1 MDSQKSYILVRILSF
16 YVAFGCLNHS
26 LKFFKNVE
34 DKGSTVGNHM
44 IRGHTRSET
53 SQKSV
58 ELYKWLV
65 GLEAKANGF
74 SYSYVLVLGVGDRRG
89 IGAHEG
95 FGKWVWR
102 WCQVCTPGVD
112 EVTIVPK

>member
-16 YVAFGCLNHS
+16 YVDFGCLNHS
-26 LKFFKNVE
+26 LKIFKNVE

-58 ELYKWLV
+58 ELYKWLM
-65 GLEAKANGF
+65 GLEAEANGF

-95 FGKWVWR
+95 LVSGFGG
-102 WCQVCTPGVD
+102 GVKYARR
-112 EVTIVPK
+112 V